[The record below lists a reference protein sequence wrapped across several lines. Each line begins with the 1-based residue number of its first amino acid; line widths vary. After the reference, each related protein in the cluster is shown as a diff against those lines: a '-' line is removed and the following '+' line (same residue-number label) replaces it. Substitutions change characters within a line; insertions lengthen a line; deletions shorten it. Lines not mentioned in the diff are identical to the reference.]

1 METVNLVLGVLAS
14 LLSIVATIIGLR
26 NQNDI
31 KKMRDEFQ
39 DNKMIANGSSNAQ
52 VIGSGNRV
60 NTDER

>member
-1 METVNLVLGVLAS
+1 MEIVNLALGILAS
-14 LLSIVATIIGLR
+14 LLSIVATFIGLR

-39 DNKMIANGSSNAQ
+39 GNKMIANGNSNAQ